1 MHDLSSFQ
9 RDLLVVVAG
18 LDDPIGKDVRQELQE
33 YYHEEVTAGRVYPQL
48 TEMVEKQLIIKQDA
62 GQANIYRITKRGV
75 RELQD
80 RRDWVDSYLAPVEKL
95 SDNS

>member
-33 YYHEEVTAGRVYPQL
+33 YYPEEVTAGRVYPQL

>member
-18 LDDPIGKDVRQELQE
+18 LDDPIGKDIRLELEE
-33 YYHEEVTAGRVYPQL
+33 YYPEEVTAGRVYPQL
-48 TEMVEKQLIIKQDA
+48 TEMVEKQLINKKDT
-62 GQANIYRITKRGV
+62 GKANIYRITKRGV

-80 RRDWVDSYLAPVEKL
+80 RRKWVDTYLAPLEDL
-95 SDNS
+95 SADA